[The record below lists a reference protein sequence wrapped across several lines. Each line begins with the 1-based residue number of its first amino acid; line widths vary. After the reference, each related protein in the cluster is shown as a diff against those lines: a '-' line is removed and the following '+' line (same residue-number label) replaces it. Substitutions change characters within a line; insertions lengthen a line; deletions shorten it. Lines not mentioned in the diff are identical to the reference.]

1 MPKKIGKLFSSAK
14 SKLLG
19 TASSS
24 SSPKKSVGASGSS
37 ASLASTS
44 SGSAL
49 TTGSTSAASG
59 AQQQQ
64 QHHYHASTSA
74 ATEYAGDTEPILG
87 PSTSRDSIATR
98 TTVEAGGGGSRSSS
112 VGSARTKGAGSG
124 ATPSSSRPVSRDR
137 GQKTSKTGQQ
147 QRGAADGAEE
157 EDLHLKSALGDG
169 GLRGTA
175 SSEAGSAAA
184 PSGLRRFFT
193 FGQTLTAT
201 TGYNEL
207 YTEQKVR
214 KFLSFDLKP
223 F

>member
-24 SSPKKSVGASGSS
+24 SSPKKSVGATGSS

-49 TTGSTSAASG
+49 TAGSTSAASG
-59 AQQQQ
+59 VQQQ

-98 TTVEAGGGGSRSSS
+98 TTVEAGGCGGGGSRSSS
-112 VGSARTKGAGSG
+112 VGSARTKGAGAG

-147 QRGAADGAEE
+147 QRGTADGAEE

-169 GLRGTA
+169 GLCGAA
-175 SSEAGSAAA
+175 SSEAAGSAAA

-207 YTEQKVR
+207 YTEQKV
-214 KFLSFDLKP
+214 LSFKL
-223 F
+223 

>member
-24 SSPKKSVGASGSS
+24 SSPKKSVGATGSS

-49 TTGSTSAASG
+49 TTGSTSASG
-59 AQQQQ
+59 VQQQ

-98 TTVEAGGGGSRSSS
+98 TTVEAGGGGGGGSRSSS

-169 GLRGTA
+169 DLRGT

>member
-24 SSPKKSVGASGSS
+24 SSPKKSVGATGSS

-49 TTGSTSAASG
+49 TAGSTSAASG

-98 TTVEAGGGGSRSSS
+98 TTVEAGGGGGGGSRSSS

-137 GQKTSKTGQQ
+137 GQKTLKTGQQ
-147 QRGAADGAEE
+147 QRGTADGAEE

-169 GLRGTA
+169 GLRGT

-207 YTEQKVR
+207 YTEQKVLVF
-214 KFLSFDLKP
+214 KL
-223 F
+223 